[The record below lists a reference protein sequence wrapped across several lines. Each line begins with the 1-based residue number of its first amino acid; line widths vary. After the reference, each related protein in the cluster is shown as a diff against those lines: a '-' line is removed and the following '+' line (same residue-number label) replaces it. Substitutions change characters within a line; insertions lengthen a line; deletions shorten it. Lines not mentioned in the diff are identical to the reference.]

1 MVLIYFKKYLFESL
15 TIIFNYSGTTVSYI
29 GEQVKNNKEY
39 NRKTHDFIC
48 NFERTWCN
56 YYPYA
61 ILTIEY
67 LVDAEQVH
75 KNQFQ
80 FQLQL
85 LLLGITITEKGSFSS
100 YVFTI
105 QMRDNLFD

>member
-15 TIIFNYSGTTVSYI
+15 TVIFNYSGTTASYI

-39 NRKTHDFIC
+39 NGKTHEFIC
-48 NFERTWCN
+48 NCDRTWCN

-61 ILTIEY
+61 ILTTEY
-67 LVDAEQVH
+67 LVDAGQVH

-80 FQLQL
+80 IQL
-85 LLLGITITEKGSFSS
+85 LLLGITITEKDSFSS

-105 QMRDNLFD
+105 QMRGNLFD